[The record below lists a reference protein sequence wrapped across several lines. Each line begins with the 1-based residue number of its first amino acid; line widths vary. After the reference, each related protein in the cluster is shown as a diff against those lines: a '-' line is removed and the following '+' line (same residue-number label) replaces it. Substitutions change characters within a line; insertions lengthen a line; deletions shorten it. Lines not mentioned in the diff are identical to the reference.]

1 MAMLLMM
8 MIAMDVLTVHLD
20 DYHEDGDDPSDDD
33 SDYGDDGDVYEGNQ
47 TGRQAGGG
55 AVLWCQSRN
64 IHILL
69 KPILHKYCPHIVGF
83 LSNVVDILDRFC
95 SKTSHQSESSHTSQ
109 ILLFPISIFLYVEL
123 CVAAA

>member
-1 MAMLLMM
+1 MRLN
-8 MIAMDVLTVHLD
+8 

-47 TGRQAGGG
+47 TGRQAAGGEWPC
-55 AVLWCQSRN
+55 ALVPVKEYSN
-64 IHILL
+64 IAQTDAAQIL
-69 KPILHKYCPHIVGF
+69 PAYCCF
-83 LSNVVDILDRFC
+83 LSNVADSLDRFC

-109 ILLFPISIFLYVEL
+109 ILLLLISIFLYVEL